1 MFSELPSDPAIL
13 LSLINTKL
21 RDYYK
26 SLDILCDDMN
36 ISKAALTERLRLID
50 YEYDRKL
57 NQFI

>member
-36 ISKAALTERLRLID
+36 ISKATLTERLRLID